1 MSFDPLLPVKTRV
14 GEPALI
20 LSSTVKM
27 DGYPILAVIT
37 QADGSERVD
46 SFTADGRYDGY
57 NMCGPS
63 GTHARDLIND
73 ASGQA
78 PLGVP
83 FVPSVHACA
92 IEQLGLAAAQFENA
106 ATVPGAPLAARYAQ
120 QARELRASIR
130 VLQSLGAAAL
140 PETPPAP

>member
-46 SFTADGRYDGY
+46 SFTADGRYDGFD
-57 NMCGPS
+57 MCGPP

-78 PLGVP
+78 PHE
-83 FVPSVHACA
+83 VPSVHACA
-92 IEQLGLAAAQFENA
+92 IEQLGLAAAQFDNA
-106 ATVPGAPLAARYAQ
+106 AKVPGVPLAARYAQ

-130 VLQSLGAAAL
+130 VLQSLGAATP
-140 PETPPAP
+140 PETPPTP